1 MRKLNPKIKYCPPSR
16 DHKRLYFVDHVRIPP
31 EEQITFHQHETLE
44 ISYIIRGSGTRI
56 IGNTMEA
63 FSQGEIVFIP
73 SNIPHCW
80 SFDSFDTYA
89 DGTIENICI
98 FFSSL
103 LLENACDNFPQLQ
116 DFISKI
122 QQRQEAI
129 VLTRITLLKVQQLMK
144 AMPLESEIEQF
155 SSLFRIFSLIA
166 ADDKSNIVGSRVI
179 EDRDSKRMQKA
190 YYFVINNFQRSISL
204 DEASKYV
211 GMDRSSFCTFFKK
224 MTGKSFFTFLT
235 EYRLESSSQMLQKTN
250 LSVSEICSAVG
261 FNDVPHFN
269 RVFKKMQQITPT
281 QFRADSLLG
290 NTA

>member
-1 MRKLNPKIKYCPPSR
+1 
-16 DHKRLYFVDHVRIPP
+16 VRIPP
-31 EEQITFHQHETLE
+31 EDQIAFHQHENLE

-56 IGNTMEA
+56 IGNTMEP

-98 FFSSL
+98 FFSPK
-103 LLENACDNFPQLQ
+103 LLENAYDNFPQLQ
-116 DFISKI
+116 DCISKI
-122 QQRQEAI
+122 QYRRDAI
-129 VLTRITLLKVQQLMK
+129 VLTRTTLLKVQQLMK
-144 AMPLESEIEQF
+144 AMPLETEIEQF
-155 SSLFRIFSLIA
+155 SSIFRIFSLIA
-166 ADDKSNIVGSRVI
+166 TDDKSDIVGSRII
-179 EDRDSKRMQKA
+179 EDRNSKRMQKA
-190 YYFVINNFQRSISL
+190 YYFVVNNFQRNISL
-204 DEASKYV
+204 DEAAKYV

-269 RVFKKMQQITPT
+269 RVFKKIKRITPT
-281 QFRADSLLG
+281 KFRADNFLG
-290 NTA
+290 KTA